1 MRRLIEPKDIPSSLW
16 CPDNCR
22 IQLAPD
28 LVDAW
33 KHLLDHAGLLEKA
46 LEPVPENIVGG
57 ITKEVTDDH
66 LAWRFTGS
74 SARVQLGLLDPLNKL
89 KNVSDVFARVFS
101 GGTVLLADLP
111 CGSGAAIL
119 TILATVA
126 ELRRK
131 GRVPRMPLH
140 IKIIGGELSQFARD
154 YSNRAMTHIRE
165 SIAEQGIQITA
176 EFFHWNALDKF
187 STADMNKHITLHGQG
202 CTARMLVLANFS
214 GFLQS
219 DGKWKSAAP
228 QFESLFLHC
237 RDNESFAIWIEP
249 QTNSVLASGGF
260 FNKILTWFNKLFEKH
275 HTSESQI
282 ELHVD
287 SLGKSSA
294 KVQHPLRGDQQF
306 TVNLVIQR
314 FDLPLTGTVA

>member
-1 MRRLIEPKDIPSSLW
+1 MRRLIEPEDIPSSLW
-16 CPDNCR
+16 CNDNSC

-46 LEPVPENIVGG
+46 LTPVPENIVGG

-66 LAWRFTGS
+66 LAWRFSGS
-74 SARVQLGLLDPLNKL
+74 SARVQLSLLDPLNKL

-140 IKIIGGELSQFARD
+140 IKIIGGEVSQFARD
-154 YSNRAMTHIRE
+154 YSGRAMAHIRN
-165 SIAEQGIQITA
+165 SLAAQGIEIST
-176 EFFHWNALDKF
+176 EFFHWDALDKF
-187 STADMNKHITLHGQG
+187 STADINKKIALHGQG

-219 DGKWKSAAP
+219 GGKWKAAAP

-260 FNKILTWFNKLFEKH
+260 FSKIITWFNKLFEKH
-275 HTSESQI
+275 HAPETQAKP
-282 ELHVD
+282 HVD
-287 SLGKSSA
+287 NLGKSSA
-294 KVQHPLRGDQQF
+294 TVQHPLRENQQF

-314 FDLPLTGTVA
+314 FDLPLTGAVT